1 MRNKEMHD
9 EKCVIKYLKSF
20 LYCTRQYVKN
30 FREFPFWILLR
41 ANQLNSFYIWNIWM
55 NTAFFLKSI
64 PQRLFNFKTF
74 KRTALILQED
84 KWITLSFKTLWTSLS
99 KRKENIKPHLQS
111 IKRIYNIYP
120 VDKKP
125 SKSTVKTLEKERKYV
140 QN

>member
-1 MRNKEMHD
+1 MHD

-125 SKSTVKTLEKERKYV
+125 SKSTVKTLEEERKYV